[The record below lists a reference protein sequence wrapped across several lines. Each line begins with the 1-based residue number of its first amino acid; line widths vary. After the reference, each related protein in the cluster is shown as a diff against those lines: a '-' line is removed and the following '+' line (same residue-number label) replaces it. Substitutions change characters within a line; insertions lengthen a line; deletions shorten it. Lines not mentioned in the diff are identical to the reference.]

1 MQPATHSLVVAF
13 RSQRFSDVNQEIG
26 HSKSTRSRPT
36 TTTETTT
43 ARSWAPPTPSGWWW
57 WVGVGVGLLESRRL
71 FKLRCLRDARL
82 EQCSPRDRLRRRPCS
97 DSSRRD
103 RLRPPS
109 SSRRVWLRTSLG
121 LVLDLPGLG
130 LGEGSF
136 LTASVNLKSVLSSF
150 HYRQSSGTSSS
161 SRLSGCML

>member
-103 RLRPPS
+103 RLR
-109 SSRRVWLRTSLG
+109 TSLG

-136 LTASVNLKSVLSSF
+136 LTAGVNLKSVLSSF
-150 HYRQSSGTSSS
+150 HYRQSSGTPSS